1 MVSQSAT
8 LYILCPILFT
18 SIQLCTYHIL
28 PPTEVRVPIPITGK
42 LADSANT
49 PRVASPSLLSTQII
63 MIVHSDN
70 C

>member
-49 PRVASPSLLSTQII
+49 DIHHHP
-63 MIVHSDN
+63 HG
-70 C
+70 